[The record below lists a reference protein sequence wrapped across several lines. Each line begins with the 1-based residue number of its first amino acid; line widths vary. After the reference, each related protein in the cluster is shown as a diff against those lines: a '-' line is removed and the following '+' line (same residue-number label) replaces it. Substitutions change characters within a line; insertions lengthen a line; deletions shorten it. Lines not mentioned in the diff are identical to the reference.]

1 MIYDLF
7 IKSSHALDMQDFEQI
22 TLNLPPAL
30 LRAAR
35 DVASERDLTL
45 GELIRVALQAEL
57 KRGARPAT
65 SPDRAEERRIAMLRA
80 RFAEDFAYAQS
91 WQDLQARLKEKGAHL
106 QEAGGGLVV
115 ATWPARQ
122 RLCKASQV
130 GASIAQLARRFRAP
144 FPGPRSGNPW
154 HATQTNLPD
163 DIEIIMPARKD
174 FRPSA
179 D

>member
-1 MIYDLF
+1 MI
-7 IKSSHALDMQDFEQI
+7 QDSFTKLRQVDGMTEFEQI
-22 TLNLPPAL
+22 SLQLPLAL

-35 DVASERDLTL
+35 DVAADRDLTL

-57 KRGARPAT
+57 KRGSRLAT
-65 SPDRAEERRIAMLRA
+65 PPDRAEERRIAMIRA
-80 RFAEDFAYAQS
+80 RFAEDFAYAQT
-91 WQDLQARLKEKGAHL
+91 WQELQTRLKAKGAYL

-115 ATWPARQ
+115 STWPTGQ

-144 FPGPRSGNPW
+144 FPGPRSGGSW
-154 HATQTNLPD
+154 IYTQTTPSD
-163 DIEIIMPARKD
+163 DIEIVMPHRKTSPK
-174 FRPSA
+174 RA